1 MLLSAFG
8 LTGLFV
14 FNLEVCMKLMI
25 QKKVLAGALVA
36 LGKMVS
42 RLSPVVAQRSVLIAG
57 KDGVVLISATDGVEL
72 MAAELAVELEGAFT
86 ALVPF
91 AELKECLRNAKSGEI
106 VLSVEAGTVTVSE
119 TVRGKVSERT
129 FLAVALSEWPLPE
142 AVPRDVKAIALPEG
156 VVGMLAHAAQIV
168 NRQETRLPLRG
179 INLSRDGITVTDGKQ
194 LLNIP
199 VPLELTSDVTI
210 PFPLALLTAAPEG
223 AGTLVVWQSKYERL
237 FEIRV
242 GNWCWCGKLLS
253 GNYPNWRQVVPSTGS
268 MDYTVKITDHT
279 GCVEFLRK
287 VPDNHPHHAI
297 GLHFAVDCLE
307 MVSMDF
313 PELKLKIPCEFVG
326 KLPSAPLVLNKYA
339 LLRIFNHGHDTIKAC
354 HAFAPVLASGGM
366 GNLLVM
372 PINCN
377 PNFAKKAT
385 SGRYDLQR
393 KTAGPRAGTTCSGV
407 SSNQKPIKEEP
418 KMEVK
423 TENTK
428 VEVTEPISAM
438 DELNHG
444 IDELRLKLKTLLDE
458 SAILTRKVKEAA
470 LQQKQKEREFIQAR
484 RAIERIRMASGF

>member
-1 MLLSAFG
+1 
-8 LTGLFV
+8 
-14 FNLEVCMKLMI
+14 MKLMI
-25 QKKVLAGALVA
+25 QKKVLAGALSV

-42 RLSPVVAQRSVLIAG
+42 RLSPVAAHRSVLIAG

-72 MAAELAVELEGAFT
+72 MAVELSVELEGAFT

-91 AELKECLRNAKSGEI
+91 AELKECLRNGKSGEI
-106 VLSVEAGTVTVSE
+106 VLSVEAGTATISE

-129 FLAVALSEWPLPE
+129 FLAVDLSEWPERE
-142 AVPRDVKAIALPEG
+142 AVPRDVKAVALPEG
-156 VVGMLAHAAQIV
+156 IVGMLAHAAQIV

-199 VPLELTSDVTI
+199 VALELTSDVTI
-210 PFPLALLTAAPEG
+210 PFPLALLTAASEG
-223 AGTLVVWQSKYERL
+223 SGTLVIWQSKHDRL

-242 GNWCWCGKLLS
+242 GNWTWCGKLLS
-253 GNYPNWRQVVPSTGS
+253 GNYPNWRQVVPAAGS
-268 MDYTVKITDHT
+268 MDYTVKITDHA

-297 GLHFAVDCLE
+297 GLHFAVDSLE

-313 PELKLKIPCEFVG
+313 PELKLKIPCEFIG

-377 PNFAKKAT
+377 PSFVQKAT
-385 SGRYDLQR
+385 SVPA
-393 KTAGPRAGTTCSGV
+393 AGPRAGTTCSDV
-407 SSNQKPIKEEP
+407 ISKQKSTNQPIKEEP

-423 TENTK
+423 TEEKKIETM
-428 VEVTEPISAM
+428 EPVSAM

-444 IDELRLKLKTLLDE
+444 IEELRLKLKTLLDE